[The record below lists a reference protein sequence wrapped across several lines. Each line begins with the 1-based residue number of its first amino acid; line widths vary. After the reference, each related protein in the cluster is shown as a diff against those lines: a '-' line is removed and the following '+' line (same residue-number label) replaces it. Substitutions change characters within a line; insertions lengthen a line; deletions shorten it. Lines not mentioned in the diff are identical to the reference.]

1 MRDDTVTITVRLTP
15 IEAWGV
21 YYALSNIRDG
31 NLLNAGEIAA
41 IELVTTRIA
50 AQLRAQGEGG
60 VGDEVARLA
69 EPAHRQGS

>member
-1 MRDDTVTITVRLTP
+1 MPDQPEPVQIVLTP

-50 AQLRAQGEGG
+50 AQLRAQGDGP
-60 VGDEVARLA
+60 VGDMSEIGGA
-69 EPAHRQGS
+69 